1 MEFGEIMKNFF
12 YKLKMTFEYVKDKEV
27 SFYKKLLIFIAFTYF
42 IFPVDIV
49 PDFIIGLGLLDDVAV
64 LVFIWAALKSEINE
78 YIEKKE
84 TYKFDKS
91 KVIEFK
97 KNNTDKKPD

>member
-1 MEFGEIMKNFF
+1 MKNFF

-27 SFYKKLLIFIAFTYF
+27 PFYRKLLIIIAFTYF

-64 LVFIWAALKSEINE
+64 LTFIWAALKSEINE
-78 YIEKKE
+78 YIAKKE
-84 TYKFDKS
+84 IQKFDKS
-91 KVIEFK
+91 KVIEFEK
-97 KNNTDKKPD
+97 FNSDKKPD

>member
-1 MEFGEIMKNFF
+1 MKLGDIMRKTF

-27 SFYKKLLIFIAFTYF
+27 PFYRKLLIFIAFTYF

-49 PDFIIGLGLLDDVAV
+49 PDFIIGFGLLDDVAV
-64 LVFIWAALKSEINE
+64 LAFIWAVLKSEINE

-84 TYKFDKS
+84 IQRFDKS

-97 KNNTDKKPD
+97 NFSRDKKPE